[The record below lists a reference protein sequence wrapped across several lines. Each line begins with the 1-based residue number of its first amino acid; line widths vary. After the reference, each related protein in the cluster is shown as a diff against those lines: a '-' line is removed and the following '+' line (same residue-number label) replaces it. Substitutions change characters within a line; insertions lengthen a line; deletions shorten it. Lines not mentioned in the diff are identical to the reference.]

1 MSTPRIAELSRETSE
16 SSIALRLDLDGTGR
30 SSISTTVPFFDHML
44 TAFAK
49 HALVDLEAATPRTD
63 IGECLV
69 DGVGFLA
76 AGVSYRSADGTSTW
90 VQHVQEYGGDIG
102 VVTRDAFSTVCEW
115 RPCQIERTPALGEP

>member
-1 MSTPRIAELSRETSE
+1 MTRLALLALLHAACGDNIQPPAELEPPTC
-16 SSIALRLDLDGTGR
+16 
-30 SSISTTVPFFDHML
+30 
-44 TAFAK
+44 
-49 HALVDLEAATPRTD
+49 VDLEAATPRTD

>member
-1 MSTPRIAELSRETSE
+1 MTRLALLALLLAACGDNIQPAAELEPPTC
-16 SSIALRLDLDGTGR
+16 
-30 SSISTTVPFFDHML
+30 
-44 TAFAK
+44 
-49 HALVDLEAATPRTD
+49 VDLEAATPRTD